1 MNNNKTYEQLLADN
15 KAKEELIAKLL
26 DEINFLKQALTQE
39 LDNYR
44 DCLEILNL
52 IARYNAREMLSTLTN
67 REIEVLQ
74 YIGNGF
80 VSKEIAGKINLS
92 IDAINKRF
100 EKIKCYLELV
110 NNKAM
115 MRFNCENEL

>member
-115 MRFNCENEL
+115 MRFICENEL